1 MSIAFGAPPR
11 EEVHSLFVIDPRVAL
26 SAVLLLSCTVVACA
40 NHPDQLAR
48 AELHYQQ
55 NRYRLALSNLV
66 DLEHHRHTMSVS
78 ERVRYDVA
86 RGMAHLRLD
95 DPRHARYWLSLARE
109 EAAAEPTALTRSMRD
124 EIDRVMVLTDP
135 LAARDAGAPADASR

>member
-1 MSIAFGAPPR
+1 M
-11 EEVHSLFVIDPRVAL
+11 IDPRFVFSSVLAFSCAL
-26 SAVLLLSCTVVACA
+26 GACA
-40 NHPDQLAR
+40 NHPDQLSR

-55 NRYRLALSNLV
+55 NRYRLALSNLE
-66 DLEHHRHTMSVS
+66 DLEHHRPTMSVS

-109 EAAAEPTALTRSMRD
+109 EAASEPTALTRSMRD
-124 EIDRVMVLTDP
+124 EIDRVMALTDP
-135 LAARDAGAPADASR
+135 LAADGGVVADAAR